1 MAKQKSSTKGK
12 AGSYLTR
19 KENKIAQ
26 LDKAF
31 DHKKPS
37 GKTKSSSKK
46 K

>member
-1 MAKQKSSTKGK
+1 MAKQKPSTKGK

-31 DHKKPS
+31 NHQ
-37 GKTKSSSKK
+37 KSSNKTTSKK